1 MKTLFDQK
9 HYLKTAQI
17 YTYQEY
23 LKDAPRQK
31 LYKTIFNCE
40 KELQK
45 AIKIANKELRISEK
59 QHRTEIETQKLNEY
73 NQGLIKRKPT
83 KERAFIPYIHLEG
96 WDQNTKEA
104 FYEIKIARTSNT
116 F

>member
-1 MKTLFDQK
+1 MKTMFDQK
-9 HYLKTAQI
+9 HYLSVDHI

-23 LKDAPRQK
+23 LKDIQRSK
-31 LYKTIFNCE
+31 LYKTIFNSE

-59 QHRTEIETQKLNEY
+59 AHRTNIETEKLNEY
-73 NQGLIKRKPT
+73 NQGLLKRKPT
-83 KERAFIPYIHLEG
+83 KERASIPYIHLEG
-96 WDQNTKEA
+96 WDQNSKEA
-104 FYEIKIARTSNT
+104 FYEIKIARTSNS